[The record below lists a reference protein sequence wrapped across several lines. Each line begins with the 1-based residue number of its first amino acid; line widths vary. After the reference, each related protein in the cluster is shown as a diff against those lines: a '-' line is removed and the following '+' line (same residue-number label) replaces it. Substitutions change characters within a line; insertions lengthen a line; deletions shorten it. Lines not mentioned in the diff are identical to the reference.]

1 MPTFVDRIRQ
11 WDVKHKYYARKGC
24 GSGEINSCPPPPV
37 VPGAHAAP
45 AAAAPAGGSQRRRT
59 QPTHW

>member
-37 VPGAHAAP
+37 APGAQAAP
-45 AAAAPAGGSQRRRT
+45 MPAALASASQRRRALPA
-59 QPTHW
+59 QW